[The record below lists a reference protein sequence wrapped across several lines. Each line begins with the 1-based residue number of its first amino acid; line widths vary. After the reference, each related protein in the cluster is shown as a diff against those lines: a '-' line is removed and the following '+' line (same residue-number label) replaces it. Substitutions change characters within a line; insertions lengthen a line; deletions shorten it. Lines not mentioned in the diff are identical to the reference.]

1 MPRDGGPAR
10 LRLQQAALELY
21 ERQGFD
27 QVTIAEIAARAE
39 VTERTFYRHFADK
52 REVLFDGE
60 RVLRDRLTA
69 GVADAPQDLAPLS
82 ALLWS
87 FRSTL
92 PFLEGNRH
100 MSEPLRRIIAANPG
114 VRERQQA
121 KTAMLT
127 EALATALE
135 GRGVPASTASL
146 AARIGMAA
154 FTHAAAAW
162 FANPDQDVA
171 KLLDDTTA
179 ELCELTAPLA
189 SDSD

>member
-21 ERQGFD
+21 ERYGFD
-27 QVTIAEIAARAE
+27 QVTIAEIAARAD

-69 GVADAPQDLAPLS
+69 GVADAPQGLAPLP
-82 ALLWS
+82 ALIWS

-92 PFLEGNRH
+92 PFLEGNQH
-100 MSEPLRRIIAANPG
+100 MSAPLRRIVAANPG
-114 VRERQQA
+114 LRERQQA

-146 AARIGMAA
+146 TARIGIAA
-154 FTHAAAAW
+154 FTHAATAW
-162 FANPDQDVA
+162 FADPDQDVA

-189 SDSD
+189 SG